1 MEENKMATFNTVE
14 EQEAFNSGVDY
25 TKGYIAFCLRNYV
38 DNLLDSTITGTCRFQ
53 NELCAFIQGKPY
65 ISNKANVS
73 FKEFCENYEKY
84 RLQL

>member
-1 MEENKMATFNTVE
+1 MKKFNTAE
-14 EQEAFNSGVDY
+14 ERRAFDFGVDY
-25 TKGYIAFCLRNYV
+25 TKGYIAFCMKNYV
-38 DNLLDSTITGTCRFQ
+38 VNLLEDTIHGSCKFQ
-53 NELCAFIQGKPY
+53 KELVDFIQGKAY